1 PAPGR
6 SESAVQKW
14 NLDVPREKLGE
25 LTQPSTPLPVPKFS
39 YLHHGLLGIE
49 KTRVITQ
56 PNVIKAFA
64 AMFLQEAHRTTR
76 NYSALQG

>member
-39 YLHHGLLGIE
+39 YLHHGLLG
-49 KTRVITQ
+49 T
-56 PNVIKAFA
+56 PLSA
-64 AMFLQEAHRTTR
+64 ATSICRPPCPLWLT
-76 NYSALQG
+76 